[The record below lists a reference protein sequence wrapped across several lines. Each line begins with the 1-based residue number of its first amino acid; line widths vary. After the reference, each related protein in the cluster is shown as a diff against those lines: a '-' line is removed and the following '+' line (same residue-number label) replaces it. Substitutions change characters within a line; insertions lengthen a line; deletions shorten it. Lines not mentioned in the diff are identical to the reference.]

1 MKSSG
6 LNFCKFLVTNGN
18 FRLNDMRCDNSAI
31 CGFVWNLSE
40 ENSVLFVPVSKFFDW
55 MEGVQRV
62 WFSNFLC
69 LTICLVCNRIFNFR
83 RGKGSKKS
91 HISVSNV
98 EQSRATSLFPITGS
112 SSTRRASKL
121 YKYFGLKGLSHSLS
135 LFSCF
140 TSITFYLISLRF

>member
-1 MKSSG
+1 MI
-6 LNFCKFLVTNGN
+6 CV
-18 FRLNDMRCDNSAI
+18 AI
-31 CGFVWNLSE
+31 IQQFADLFGTFPRKIQYYLSP
-40 ENSVLFVPVSKFFDW
+40 F
-55 MEGVQRV
+55 Q
-62 WFSNFLC
+62 NFLTEWKVSNEFGFPTFFVD

-91 HISVSNV
+91 HISVSYV
-98 EQSRATSLFPITGS
+98 EQSHATSLFPITGS